1 MNSSDPHYLQ
11 RRPASPNLH
20 LDDFHLLTAERKL
33 CTAALHTA
41 GSIVAA
47 AELLGI
53 TRHALKR
60 RIIKLQ
66 IEWPPLTTYRG
77 PFAVTP
83 PPSAPPADPS

>member
-1 MNSSDPHYLQ
+1 MTSSDPHYVQ
-11 RRPASPNLH
+11 RRPASPHLP

-77 PFAVTP
+77 PVTLA
-83 PPSAPPADPS
+83 APPESQ